1 MKAAVLTKV
10 GGPLVVE
17 DVELTPLDFGQVLV
31 KVLASGLC
39 GSQLLEIQGHKGNAK
54 FMPHLLGHEGCGE
67 VVEVGPGVK
76 RVKVGDRVVMHWMK
90 TEGIESA
97 FPAYKY
103 KGKLISSGKVTTLS
117 EYSIASENRLTPVI
131 KEAPPELCALLG
143 CCLTTA
149 LGTIVNVAQVKMG
162 ESVMVVGCGGVGLN
176 TILGAKL
183 HNAYPIVAVDV
194 SEAKRIRAKEMGA
207 DLFLNAKDEPMTTDK
222 FDVIIDTTG
231 NPDAI
236 SRTLDLLADSGR
248 YILVGQNAPD
258 KGLYVHNF
266 CQLFGGTGKTI
277 KASQGGSTV
286 PSVDIPR
293 FIKLAGGGI
302 INVNKMITD
311 ILPLEDINKAVDL
324 VKQGMAGRVI
334 IKL

>member
-10 GGPLVVE
+10 GGPLDVSN
-17 DVELTPLDFGQVLV
+17 VELTPLDFGQVLV
-31 KVLASGLC
+31 KVLVSGLC

-67 VVEVGPGVK
+67 VVDVGPGVK
-76 RVKVGDRVVMHWMK
+76 RVKVGDKVVMHWMK
-90 TEGIESA
+90 TDGIESV
-97 FPAYKY
+97 FPTYKY
-103 KGKLISSGKVTTLS
+103 KGKMISSGKVTTLS
-117 EYSIASENRLTPVI
+117 EYSIVSENRLTSVI
-131 KEAPPELCALLG
+131 KETSPELCALLG

-149 LGTIVNVAQVKMG
+149 LGTVTNVAQVKMG

-183 HNAYPIVAVDV
+183 HNAYPIVAIDI
-194 SEAKRIRAKEMGA
+194 SEAKRLKAKEMGA
-207 DLFLNAKDEPMTTDK
+207 DLFINTKNETITTDK

-231 NPDAI
+231 NPDII

-248 YILVGQNAPD
+248 YILVGQNSFD
-258 KGLYVHNF
+258 KGIYIQNF

-277 KASQGGSTV
+277 KASQGGNTI
-286 PSVDIPR
+286 PSIDIPR
-293 FIKLAGGGI
+293 FIKLANRNI
-302 INVNKMITD
+302 ININKIITD
-311 ILPLEDINKAVDL
+311 ILSLEDINKAIDL